1 VTRMYRSRALI
12 FAVSWGVPF
21 GLALIGTTPGLTQGL
36 DNRNGLTEGSKQSL
50 KSLDKNSKPVQAPP
64 SLPGTKAPVEAAAP
78 TMSPADMS
86 PTDALFD
93 AINRGDIAAARDAV
107 NRGADM
113 RGLNIL
119 GLTPLELAVD
129 LGRND
134 ISFLLLSMR
143 DGDSSSRSATRT
155 GTGAGGTGAGGTG
168 QADALLRG
176 GSAPRAASR
185 PRVAAASSGPPA
197 EPSAG
202 EQPRLYSGNGG
213 APIPAAGFVGFDP
226 VRTVR

>member
-1 VTRMYRSRALI
+1 
-12 FAVSWGVPF
+12 
-21 GLALIGTTPGLTQGL
+21 
-36 DNRNGLTEGSKQSL
+36 
-50 KSLDKNSKPVQAPP
+50 
-64 SLPGTKAPVEAAAP
+64 
-78 TMSPADMS
+78 
-86 PTDALFD
+86 
-93 AINRGDIAAARDAV
+93 
-107 NRGADM
+107 M

-155 GTGAGGTGAGGTG
+155 GNGAGATGAGGTG

-176 GSAPRAASR
+176 ASAPRAASR
-185 PRVAAASSGPPA
+185 PRIAAASSGSPP

-226 VRTVR
+226 GRTVR